1 MRLGLSRGHWSDL
14 LNGKHPYPS
23 ARTRARL
30 LEAFAV
36 PANALFD
43 EEQGDSTPD
52 ETAVRRALGA
62 RYEFMAERGRGATGV
77 VLSALDRR
85 LGRTVAIKIVQPE
98 AVAGV
103 GTEQLLKELG
113 HAAKLTHPNILP
125 VHDAGVENGHPYI
138 VMPLIAGGSL
148 RDRLQQAVRLPVP
161 EAIGIIDGV
170 CRALSRAHS
179 RQLLHCDVKPENIL
193 VEDGHAFLSDFGIA
207 RRLQSEADEWSGQ
220 SGERQF
226 SAGTPAYVSPEQA
239 AGDAI
244 DQRSDIYSL
253 GCVAYEILSGRV
265 PFEGHNTQEQVARR
279 FRDAPPPLRDT
290 APDVPQAVADVIAR
304 AMHVSP
310 NRRPDTAMA
319 FLTELR
325 FAASERSALWET
337 VGVATSRVI
346 TRLRSRLGVEGPTR
360 LRLPLSV
367 MFDEFRQS
375 ARSLRRDWRFSLNI
389 VLSLG
394 LGLGVGLPAL
404 SIADH
409 VFFRPPPG
417 IADPDRVVRLVKK
430 FDANGR
436 TVFGT
441 SMTGND
447 LLVQSEARTLIGVAA
462 LFAATVTQRD
472 PDAEPLRAGMVSG
485 NFFSLL
491 GARPAL
497 GRLLTSR
504 DDIDGATSGNA
515 VLGYRYWQRAFAA
528 SPAVLGRTME
538 LDGGRYT
545 VVGVAAEGF
554 NGVGLNETHIYLP
567 LRVAG
572 RFRQGNAPDLF
583 TADGSAWFNLLG
595 RLADGLDVAAANQE
609 SNLLYRRP
617 GSYRRDPDR
626 TNQLLWESIIP
637 GRTQQTGVPAYRIA
651 LWVSIASALLL
662 ALVAANLVNLF
673 VARAAS
679 RIRQTAIRVALGAR
693 VHQLLR
699 LGLLEAAMVGV
710 AGALLGTALSTPLI
724 KAARS
729 LLFPDQSWDRG
740 VVDFRIFARAMVI
753 ALAAG
758 AIAAVAAVWHTRRV
772 EPVVLMGAAGGARSG
787 SGRAAR
793 ILRSAMIMIQAS
805 LFAVLCGGSAAFV
818 ISVRRATA
826 VDHGFRPDGLTFVE
840 FDLSAFTPDQ
850 RRERL
855 AVVADAL
862 MREPGVAAVSLGY
875 MVPWWNNANESISV
889 PGRTDS
895 LPPVWFDNATPSHL
909 ETMGMQMVTGR
920 WIDESDRVGSEPTIV
935 VNESLAQSLWT
946 VGTAVGRCLRVRADT
961 LPCRRVVGVVR
972 NANVFSGLGETP
984 PPIVYLPYSQGT
996 GYRRAGAIF
1005 VRAREGLKLTDEQLR
1020 RVVRRADPSLPRARI
1035 AYMPQHLAWLTRPYE
1050 TGRATFSVFGLL
1062 AGLVTLIGLS
1072 GVLSYLVAQDKA
1084 AHAVRIALGAPVGH
1098 VVRPVLIRALSLVA
1112 LGMAMGL
1119 LVLVPFRERFD
1130 ALLYRTHV
1138 LSSLVVIPMLLTGL
1152 TLALIAAYLPMRTI
1166 LRIQPMQVLRDD

>member
-30 LEAFAV
+30 VEAFAV
-36 PANALFD
+36 PVDALFD
-43 EEQGDSTPD
+43 EEQGDATPD
-52 ETAVRRALGA
+52 ETAVRRTLGA

-148 RDRLQQAVRLPVP
+148 RDRLQEAVRLPLA
-161 EAIGIIDGV
+161 EAIGILDGV
-170 CRALSRAHS
+170 CRALARAHA

-207 RRLQSEADEWSGQ
+207 RRMQSEADEWNGQ
-220 SGERQF
+220 AGERQF

-253 GCVAYEILSGRV
+253 GCVAYEMLSGRV
-265 PFEGHNTQEQVARR
+265 PFEGRNTQEQVARR

-290 APDVPQAVADVIAR
+290 APDVPQAVANVIAR

-310 NRRPDTAMA
+310 NRRPDTTMA
-319 FLTELR
+319 FLAELR
-325 FAASERSALWET
+325 LAARQGSPMWET
-337 VGVATSRVI
+337 IGVTTSRVI

-367 MFDEFRQS
+367 MLDELTQS

-394 LGLGVGLPAL
+394 LGLGIGLPAL

-417 IADPDRVVRLVKK
+417 IREPERVVRLVKK
-430 FDANGR
+430 MDANGR
-436 TVFGT
+436 TLFGT

-447 LLVQSEARTLIGVAA
+447 LVVQSEARTLAGVAA
-462 LFAATVTQRD
+462 SFVATVPQRD

-497 GRLLTSR
+497 GRLLAPG
-504 DDIDGATSGNA
+504 DDIDGASSGNA

-528 SPAVLGRTME
+528 SPAALGRTLE

-554 NGVGLNETHIYLP
+554 NGVGLNETQVYLP

-572 RFRQGNAPDLF
+572 RFRQGNAPTLF
-583 TADGSAWFNLLG
+583 TGDGSAWFSLLG
-595 RLADGLDVAAANQE
+595 RLANGVDVATANQE

-617 GSYRRDPDR
+617 GSYRRDPER

-637 GRTQQTGVPAYRIA
+637 GRTHSSVAGFRIA

-673 VARAAS
+673 VARAAA

-693 VHQLLR
+693 LHQLLR

-710 AGALLGTALSTPLI
+710 AGAVLGTALSTPLI
-724 KAARS
+724 TAARA

-740 VVDFRIFARAMVI
+740 VVDVRIFALAMVI
-753 ALAAG
+753 ALSAG

-772 EPVVLMGAAGGARSG
+772 EPVVLMSAAGGVRGG
-787 SGRAAR
+787 SGRSAR
-793 ILRSAMIMIQAS
+793 LLRSAMIVMQAS
-805 LFAVLCGGSAAFV
+805 LFAVLFGGSAAFV

-826 VDHGFRPDGLTFVE
+826 VDHGFRTDGLTFVE
-840 FDLSAFTPDQ
+840 FDLFALAPDQ

-855 AVVADAL
+855 ATVAAAL
-862 MREPGVAAVSLGY
+862 SREPGVATASIGY
-875 MVPWWNNANESISV
+875 MVPWWNNANESITV

-895 LPPVWFDNATPSHL
+895 LPTVWFDNATPSHL

-920 WIDESDRVGSEPTIV
+920 WIDASDQVGSEPTIV

-946 VGTAVGRCLRVRADT
+946 IGTAIGQCVRVRADT
-961 LPCRRVVGVVR
+961 LPCRRIVGVVR
-972 NANVFSGLGETP
+972 NANAFSDLGETP
-984 PPIVYLPYSQGT
+984 PPIVYLPYSQAAGF
-996 GYRRAGAIF
+996 RRAGTIF
-1005 VRAREGLKLTDEQLR
+1005 VRASEGVTLTEEQLR
-1020 RVVRRADPSLPRARI
+1020 RVVRRADPSMPRARI

-1050 TGRATFSVFGLL
+1050 TGRATFTVFGVL

-1072 GVLSYLVAQDKA
+1072 GVLSYLVAQDKVS
-1084 AHAVRIALGAPVGH
+1084 HAVRIALGAPTSH
-1098 VVRPVLIRALSLVA
+1098 VVRPVLVRAVSLVA
-1112 LGMAMGL
+1112 LGMAIGL
-1119 LVLVPFRERFD
+1119 LALVPFRERFD
-1130 ALLYRTHV
+1130 ELLYRTHV
-1138 LSSLVVIPMLLTGL
+1138 LSSLVVIPMILTGL

-1166 LRIQPMQVLRDD
+1166 VKLQPMHVLRDE